1 MVGFVYLVFG
11 IVSCGTSIT
20 LKIILIFTFIYVC
33 AYTWAMHGTCTGQR
47 TACESF
53 SLLFRFQGLR
63 LLGLVA
69 SAFTHRAT
77 PLALNFIP
85 WWAILVFVIC
95 ALGDFSQ
102 SFDYLWPNHFSLV
115 DFKSYHLLACSITIS
130 YITIRLSTY
139 FHFIVHTFGEVLIS
153 SILCIYVSVLVYF
166 LLLLIWI

>member
-1 MVGFVYLVFG
+1 MVPQLYF
-11 IVSCGTSIT
+11 
-20 LKIILIFTFIYVC
+20 KNILIFTFIYAC

-47 TACESF
+47 TACGNF
-53 SLLFRFQGLR
+53 SLLFGFQGLR

-95 ALGDFSQ
+95 AVGDFSQ
-102 SFDYLWPNHFSLV
+102 SFNYLWPNHFYLV
-115 DFKSYHLLACSITIS
+115 DFKSYHLTCSITTS

-139 FHFIVHTFGEVLIS
+139 FPFIVHTFGEVLIS
-153 SILCIYVSVLVYF
+153 SVLCIFVSVLVCF